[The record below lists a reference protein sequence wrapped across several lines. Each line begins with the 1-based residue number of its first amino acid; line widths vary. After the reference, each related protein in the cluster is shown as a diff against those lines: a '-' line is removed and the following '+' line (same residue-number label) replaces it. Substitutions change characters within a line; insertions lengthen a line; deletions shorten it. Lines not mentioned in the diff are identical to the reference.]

1 MWGPC
6 GDWLDSLFFPTSPS
20 LFWSW
25 QCTASEEQRL
35 WAGVSVLTHVFHLVL
50 GFFPGDT
57 CGPEKEGSHR
67 MGGLAECTSAATG
80 LGLCCVLPRFEGRF
94 YFFFCFYYFK
104 IFYWFIKSSQILTTN
119 KKTKL
124 QTKASLWQP
133 PCCMN
138 SKRFCSVASGTVKLH
153 WETAGK
159 TANKNCHKYPVF

>member
-1 MWGPC
+1 MWRLAWLSFFPHLSQPILKLAMYCFRRAEVGGWCECAHACVPPCVRIFSWRYLRSREGRKPQNGGVGWMYLCCHWFRTLLCLSKVWGPV
-6 GDWLDSLFFPTSPS
+6 LFFS
-20 LFWSW
+20 
-25 QCTASEEQRL
+25 
-35 WAGVSVLTHVFHLVL
+35 
-50 GFFPGDT
+50 
-57 CGPEKEGSHR
+57 
-67 MGGLAECTSAATG
+67 
-80 LGLCCVLPRFEGRF
+80 
-94 YFFFCFYYFK
+94 CFYYFK